1 MYLRIMNPAFHN
13 KTKPQIGAIKIYQI
27 EYKCKQNNNS
37 TITGTSKSSTQ
48 KVFGKKKSLFLRK
61 KKTLPKTCET

>member
-1 MYLRIMNPAFHN
+1 MYLWIMNPAFHN

-37 TITGTSKSSTQ
+37 TITGTNTCI
-48 KVFGKKKSLFLRK
+48 VNDLNPRPKKFLVRK
-61 KKTLPKTCET
+61 NYFF